1 VRPTPDPV
9 AAVLGEV
16 AAERARQD
24 AHWGPANL
32 AYCAQQPPNRRLAQ
46 LTGTLGALARAL
58 LEAGDGDP
66 LAVLVE
72 EVGEVAEALA
82 ARDLTHARAEA
93 VQVAAVAAALAEGID
108 RHAAHQAAGEVTA
121 S

>member
-1 VRPTPDPV
+1 MTPTRDRV
-9 AAVLGEV
+9 ALVLGEV

-24 AHWGPANL
+24 ARWGPGNL
-32 AYCAQQPPNRRLAQ
+32 VYRADQPPNRRLAH
-46 LTGTLGALARAL
+46 LTRTLGEVARAL

-82 ARDLTHARAEA
+82 ARDLAAARAEA

-108 RHAAHQAAGEVTA
+108 RHTASQAAGEVTRP
-121 S
+121 